1 MANLLTPAG
10 ANRVVA
16 LDLHSPAIQGFFD
29 IEMIHLTA
37 TPLLANYLTS
47 HLDMREAVLVSPD
60 TGRVKVVEKYANLLD
75 VPLVVMH
82 NCLVGGNTLK

>member
-1 MANLLTPAG
+1 
-10 ANRVVA
+10 
-16 LDLHSPAIQGFFD
+16 
-29 IEMIHLTA
+29 
-37 TPLLANYLTS
+37 
-47 HLDMREAVLVSPD
+47 MREAVLVSPD